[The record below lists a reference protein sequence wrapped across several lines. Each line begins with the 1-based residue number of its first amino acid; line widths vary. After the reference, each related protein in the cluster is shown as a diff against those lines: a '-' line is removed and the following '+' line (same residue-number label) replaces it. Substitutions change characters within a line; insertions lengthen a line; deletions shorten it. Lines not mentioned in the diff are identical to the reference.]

1 MREASAEDRRDLL
14 GYLSSI
20 YATPNNLSTSVTT
33 EETQAK
39 SKSLDT
45 QSTDLEE

>member
-1 MREASAEDRRDLL
+1 MIEIEQLIEKPEAEL
-14 GYLSSI
+14 
-20 YATPNNLSTSVTT
+20 TT